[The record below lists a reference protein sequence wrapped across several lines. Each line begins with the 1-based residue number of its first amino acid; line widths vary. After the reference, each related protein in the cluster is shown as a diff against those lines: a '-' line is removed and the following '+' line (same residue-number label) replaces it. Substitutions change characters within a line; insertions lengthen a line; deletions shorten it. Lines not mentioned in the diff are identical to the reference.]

1 MKNKNNKLKIPSI
14 DELKTE
20 IHEIKTEI
28 KSKHYDDK
36 IYQQALISVLNNQ
49 LKEIIELGNIE
60 K

>member
-1 MKNKNNKLKIPSI
+1 MNYKIE
-14 DELKTE
+14 ELKTE
-20 IHEIKTEI
+20 INEYIREI

-36 IYQQALISVLNNQ
+36 IYQQALISVLNNH

>member
-1 MKNKNNKLKIPSI
+1 MNYKIDEVKLKCI
-14 DELKTE
+14 DT
-20 IHEIKTEI
+20 IKEI

-36 IYQQALISVLNNQ
+36 IYQQALISVLNNH

>member
-1 MKNKNNKLKIPSI
+1 MKKNNKLKIPSI

-20 IHEIKTEI
+20 ILETKTEI

-36 IYQQALISVLNNQ
+36 VYQQALISVLNNH